1 MTGWRHAWWVWLGWV
16 QGSGLCAGTA
26 GRLCFKQAVLTVIGL
41 CMLGSRACMTVIGLC
56 MLGSRAQGCAGVRMG
71 DVLGTEK
78 T

>member
-16 QGSGLCAGTA
+16 QGSGLCSGTA
-26 GRLCFKQAVLTVIGL
+26 GRLCFKQALL
-41 CMLGSRACMTVIGLC
+41 TVIGLC